1 MSCPETAKAAPVSYF
16 SHRAMHVFAAV
27 TLAAILGGS
36 SAPTPIYHLYQ
47 ESWGLAPVTLTIIFS
62 VYALVLLGALLT
74 LGSLSDFV
82 GRRPIL
88 FAGLALS
95 VIAMALFAAADSAGW
110 LIAARAMQGLA
121 AGILS
126 STLGATLLD
135 TNPQT
140 GPLVNS
146 TTPLLGMS
154 VGALGSSALVTYA
167 PAPTELVYQVLLVL
181 FLLLAIL
188 VWFMPETARSKA
200 GAWRSLRPHVAV
212 PPQARAALWR
222 VTPSNIAN
230 WSLGGFY
237 LSLMPSLLRVATG
250 LDSPFVGGGIV
261 ALLTLSGAAG
271 ILIAR
276 KWQPHRILITG
287 TSTVSVGVAVAL
299 LGVHQQ
305 EVALLLLGTF
315 IAGLGFG
322 SSFYAATRTIM
333 PLALPNERAGLLSA
347 FFLQSYLAFSLPVI
361 VLGWLT
367 PMLGLV
373 PATYLYGAIVI
384 ALALLSLA
392 ATVLS
397 SHRSA

>member
-1 MSCPETAKAAPVSYF
+1 MSSTETRSTESGGSF
-16 SHRAMHVFAAV
+16 SHGAMHVFAAV

-47 ESWGLAPVTLTIIFS
+47 ESWDLAPVMLTVIFS
-62 VYALVLLGALLT
+62 VYALVLLAALLT
-74 LGSLSDFV
+74 AGSLSDYV
-82 GRRPIL
+82 GRRPVL
-88 FAGLALS
+88 FAGLILS
-95 VIAMALFAAADSAGW
+95 VVAMALFVAADSAGW
-110 LIAARAMQGLA
+110 LIGARAVQGLA

-126 STLGATLLD
+126 STLGATLID
-135 TNPQT
+135 TNARM

-154 VGALGSSALVTYA
+154 AGALGSSALVTYA
-167 PAPTELVYQVLLVL
+167 PNPTALVYEVLLAL
-181 FLLLAIL
+181 FLVLAIL
-188 VWFMPETARSKA
+188 VWWMPETAQRKT
-200 GAWRSLRPHVAV
+200 GALSSLRPYVAV
-212 PPQARAALWR
+212 PVQARAALWR

-261 ALLTLSGAAG
+261 ALLTLSGAGG

-276 KWQPHRILITG
+276 HWPPHRILITG
-287 TSTVSVGVAVAL
+287 TSTVATGVAITLYGVNSQIVPL
-299 LGVHQQ
+299 LV
-305 EVALLLLGTF
+305 LGTF

-333 PLALPNERAGLLSA
+333 PLAGPTERAGLLAA

-361 VLGWLT
+361 LLGLLT
-367 PMLGLV
+367 PTLGLIN
-373 PATYLYGAIVI
+373 ATYLYGAIVI
-384 ALALLSLA
+384 LLVLISLTATLA
-392 ATVLS
+392 A
-397 SHRSA
+397 RR